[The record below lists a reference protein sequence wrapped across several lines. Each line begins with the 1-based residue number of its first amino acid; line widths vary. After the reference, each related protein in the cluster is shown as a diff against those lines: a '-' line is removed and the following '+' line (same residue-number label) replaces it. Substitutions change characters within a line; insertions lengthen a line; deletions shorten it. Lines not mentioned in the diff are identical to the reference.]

1 MIMSE
6 KKMGLRDG
14 VFVLQLQE
22 SFLGCNVMY
31 YYVSIT
37 IDMIMPEKK
46 IGCKGRHFCVIAS
59 GIIFGL

>member
-1 MIMSE
+1 
-6 KKMGLRDG
+6 MGLRDG

-37 IDMIMPEKK
+37 IDMIMSEKK
-46 IGCKGRHFCVIAS
+46 FGFKGRRFCVATS